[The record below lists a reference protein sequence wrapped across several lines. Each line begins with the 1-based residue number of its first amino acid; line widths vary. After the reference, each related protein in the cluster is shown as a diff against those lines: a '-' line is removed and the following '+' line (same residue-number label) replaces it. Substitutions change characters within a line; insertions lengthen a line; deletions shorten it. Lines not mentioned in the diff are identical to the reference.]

1 MKRLLFFIILASLVV
16 GCKSRGFSAA
26 EKLIIS
32 RSDSLMYVTEI
43 GRDSAV
49 LRTPSTDLVR
59 WELKSQSLKDLIA
72 KMMYT
77 VQDPS
82 QGGVGI
88 AAPQV
93 GVGKRIIVVQRLDK
107 EGEPYECY
115 INIHINTFTGD
126 LIRLPEGCLSVPPYR
141 GIVPRF
147 DSVSVSYLRP
157 GSKEVVT
164 EKIGGYTARIFQ
176 HEVDHLEGILYT
188 DRSDSVFVSESWA
201 KEREEF
207 TYSRPEWWPL

>member
-1 MKRLLFFIILASLVV
+1 MKRIVFFIILASLVV
-16 GCKSRGFSAA
+16 GCKSRPFTAA

-49 LRTPSTDLVR
+49 LRAFSTDLVR

-115 INIHINTFTGD
+115 INIHINRFTGD

-188 DRSDSVFVSESWA
+188 DRADTVFVSESWA

-207 TYSRPEWWPL
+207 TYTRPAWWPL